1 MLADQMSAKK
11 FHPKASTINK
21 CLKTVCHGT
30 CGFDGILW
38 FNKFLI
44 DFPVDFLIDFL
55 IEYFIVF

>member
-11 FHPKASTINK
+11 FHPEASTINK
-21 CLKTVCHGT
+21 CLETVCHGT

-44 DFPVDFLIDFL
+44 DFLIDFL

>member
-44 DFPVDFLIDFL
+44 DFLIDFL
-55 IEYFIVF
+55 NEYFIVF

>member
-11 FHPKASTINK
+11 FHPEASTINK

-44 DFPVDFLIDFL
+44 DFLIDFL
-55 IEYFIVF
+55 NEYFIVF